1 MSNHGRGTPGIR
13 RLGQAREGLVAQA
26 RKKVSPFFVVDA
38 AFTFLAKRIPGVD
51 GIWWDD
57 SYDPG
62 NLSAPR
68 VGIFPE
74 QVKRLL
80 RKRRVIILA

>member
-1 MSNHGRGTPGIR
+1 M
-13 RLGQAREGLVAQA
+13 
-26 RKKVSPFFVVDA
+26 DA
-38 AFTFLAKRIPGVD
+38 AFTFLAKQIPGID

-62 NLSAPR
+62 NLSAP

-74 QVKRLL
+74 KVKRF
-80 RKRRVIILA
+80 RKRRE

>member
-1 MSNHGRGTPGIR
+1 
-13 RLGQAREGLVAQA
+13 
-26 RKKVSPFFVVDA
+26 VDA
-38 AFTFLAKRIPGVD
+38 AFTFLAKQIRGVD

-74 QVKRLL
+74 QVKRIL
-80 RKRRVIILA
+80 RKRRAIILA